1 MMTFGDDQHGAYFPF
16 AALPNEDHNGKTTP
30 RPTSPET
37 EAAFLP
43 VLKEALSNLPNDKN
57 SELVHVQQV
66 APDLVDDDHLLI
78 FLRWGDFN
86 VEVNSSVRH
95 AARCIV
101 AAFL

>member
-16 AALPNEDHNGKTTP
+16 AAHPNEDHNGKTPP

-43 VLKEALSNLPNDKN
+43 VLKEALSDLPHDKK

-66 APDLVDDDHLLI
+66 APDLVNDDHLLI

-95 AARCIV
+95 AARC
-101 AAFL
+101 AFL